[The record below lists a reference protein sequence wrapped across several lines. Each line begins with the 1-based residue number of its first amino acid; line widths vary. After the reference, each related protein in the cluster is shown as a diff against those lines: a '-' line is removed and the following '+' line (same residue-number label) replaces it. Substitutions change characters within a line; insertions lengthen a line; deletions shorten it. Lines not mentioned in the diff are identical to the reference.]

1 MADLENLSEEEKEK
15 RIENLY
21 EAIEIKYEDFHALF
35 KQVCEAYATEDIF
48 TYLCTDLYGEE
59 NPAEDWEN
67 IQIYGEMLEENE
79 GEFEDL
85 GEEFA
90 QFVYD
95 TLCAGKAEVTAVCR
109 PSLVHD

>member
-1 MADLENLSEEEKEK
+1 MADVQNLTEKEKKK

-21 EAIEIKYEDFHALF
+21 EAIEIKYEDFHVLF
-35 KQVCEAYATEDIF
+35 KHICEAYDTEVIF
-48 TYLCTDLYGEE
+48 TQLCTDLCGEE

-67 IQIYGEMLEENE
+67 VEIYGVMLEENE
-79 GEFEDL
+79 GEFQDL

-95 TLCAGKAEVTAVCR
+95 TLLQEKLLQQL
-109 PSLVHD
+109 LVQV